1 MAIEDICTQRTG
13 RAQRPFPARG
23 PSSAVS
29 SSLLRVPGEHPEI
42 VLLQVVGE
50 IDPHGHAALR
60 AALADGLHAARGHL
74 VVDLSG
80 VTFCSVRGF
89 CLIADA
95 ASAAAAAGTDFT
107 VSGLPARLKRIAL
120 LVWNDAEP
128 RLFRTADDAVST
140 IRTERADHRPRDTG
154 ERCERLMAGLTR
166 VTPQE
171 AWS

>member
-23 PSSAVS
+23 PSSAMS

-42 VLLQVVGE
+42 VLLPVVGE
-50 IDPHGHAALR
+50 IDLHGHAALR
-60 AALADGLHAARGHL
+60 AALTDGLRAARGHL

-80 VTFCSVRGF
+80 VSFCSARGL
-89 CLIADA
+89 CLVADA
-95 ASAAAAAGTDFT
+95 ALPPTAAGTA

-166 VTPQE
+166 
-171 AWS
+171 